1 MSAGVRDGLVWL
13 TCISMRNR
21 LIRKFETSYKGG
33 QMTTRTLRRSAATLV
48 TVGAAAMALTAT
60 GQADPNGPQAFY
72 FGADCTGIGSVV
84 LVNAGPSRTAGLQV
98 LGETTIVLVPVNRAI
113 ESRALA
119 AGTTCTFMSHGAD
132 PSDLEPNEEPE
143 TVPVVIVNG

>member
-1 MSAGVRDGLVWL
+1 M
-13 TCISMRNR
+13 TCISTRNR

-33 QMTTRTLRRSAATLV
+33 TMTGRTLRRSVATLA

-84 LVNAGPSRTAGLQV
+84 LVNTGPSRTAALQV
-98 LGETTIVLVPVNRAI
+98 LGTNTIVLVPVNRAI
-113 ESRALA
+113 EDRALA

-132 PSDLEPNEEPE
+132 PNDLEPNEEPS
-143 TVPVVIVNG
+143 TDPVVIVSG

>member
-1 MSAGVRDGLVWL
+1 
-13 TCISMRNR
+13 
-21 LIRKFETSYKGG
+21 
-33 QMTTRTLRRSAATLV
+33 MTGRTLRRSTATLA
-48 TVGAAAMALTAT
+48 TVGAAAMALAGT

-84 LVNAGPSRTAGLQV
+84 LANAGPSHAAGLQV
-98 LGETTIVLVPVNRAI
+98 LGQSTIVLVPVNRAI
-113 ESRALA
+113 EGRALA

-132 PSDLEPNEEPE
+132 PSDLEPNAEPE